1 MKTIPVSLIVAT
13 LLTPAAVSAQT
24 EGGESGSSHRGED
37 GKRGGQP
44 AFMEAWKAADKDSDG
59 SLSETEF
66 SGLPRIQ
73 GIPEEKRVN
82 LFKRLDKNTDGK
94 LDRQEL
100 GQMGRGHDGQ
110 GPPMQRLWEL
120 DADRSGGV
128 SFEEFK
134 AGRVHAKFD
143 PEKQQALFRRLDS
156 NGDGVITPADRPK
169 PPFKRDGQRPQQK
182 RDGERPQQKRGPG
195 GQSDGLRM
203 EPRQMIGQLDQ
214 NQDGM
219 LSFGEFRIG
228 PAVKDLTEDEQEER
242 FEALDKD
249 HDLKISAKDFPSP
262 TQRDGAKRPGTPPAD
277 VE

>member
-1 MKTIPVSLIVAT
+1 MKTIPVSLIVAA
-13 LLTPAAVSAQT
+13 LLARVVLSAQT
-24 EGGESGSSHRGED
+24 EGGTPAPPRGGGD
-37 GKRGGQP
+37 GKRGGQRP
-44 AFMEAWKAADKDSDG
+44 FVEAWKAADKDSDG

-73 GIPEEKRVN
+73 GIPGEKRVN

-134 AGRVHAKFD
+134 VGRVHAKLD
-143 PEKQQALFRRLDS
+143 PEKQQAVFRRLDS
-156 NGDGVITPADRPK
+156 NGDGIITPADRPE
-169 PPFKRDGQRPQQK
+169 PPFKRDGEKPQHDGDKSQQK
-182 RDGERPQQKRGPG
+182 RSPG
-195 GQSDGLRM
+195 GQSDGLRT
-203 EPRQMIGQLDQ
+203 EPRQMIRQLDE
-214 NQDGM
+214 NKDGT
-219 LSFGEFRIG
+219 LSFEEFRVG

-249 HDLKISAKDFPSP
+249 HDLKISAKDFPTP
-262 TQRDGAKRPGTPPAD
+262 TPREGSKRPETPPAMVD
-277 VE
+277 